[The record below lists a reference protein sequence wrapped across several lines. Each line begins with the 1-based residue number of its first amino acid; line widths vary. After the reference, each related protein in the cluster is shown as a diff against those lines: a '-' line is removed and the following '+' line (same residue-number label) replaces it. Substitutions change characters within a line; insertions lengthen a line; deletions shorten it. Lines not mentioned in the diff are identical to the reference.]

1 MLTWFK
7 QGTSHSWS
15 CKASSTLLF
24 VAGDRRPLFRSI
36 YVFCLPTQ
44 PGHDGVSTHQV
55 MTWKFWI
62 ICKWCFHRLDFAQ
75 PGHVLQVAA
84 AVAKLKAVPL
94 KQVFNW
100 IVRFLLGT
108 AFASLDVRYIIPL
121 LQVLLA
127 NLRNISEIY
136 GVPTSRQDWNYIW
149 EVKYM
154 MRPPLDMPEL
164 FLKRDYSPQ

>member
-15 CKASSTLLF
+15 CKASSTLPF

-108 AFASLDVRYIIPL
+108 AFASLDVHYNIPL

-127 NLRNISEIY
+127 NLQNISEIY

-154 MRPPLDMPEL
+154 MRPSPDMPEL